1 MRDWRMNAAY
11 ENAPLISANQRNSS
25 SHDFTAEPRIHI
37 DTSTEDFQNGKFSWR
52 QCWSFTGPGFLMSI
66 AYVDPGNFESD
77 LVAGAEFGYQLLWV
91 LVWTTLLG
99 FFVQELAVR
108 LALATG
114 RDLARCVRDEFPH
127 KPTRIAMWA
136 VTELAIVASDVPEV
150 IGTAFA
156 LKIIFGWQLWIGI
169 LVSSTSAMLLLML
182 RAHGVRPL
190 EVFFGG
196 VITCLCI
203 CYVVELW
210 LVQPPV
216 GKVVQGLVIPII
228 ANNRALFVL
237 VSLLGA
243 VCMPHNLYL
252 HSALTLTRDIPTDAP
267 PQTLKMALF
276 YNKVESAIALL
287 LSLFV
292 NCAVVIVAAYF
303 HDNAKPEDVERLQ
316 ENPLMSAPG
325 LLRNTL
331 GSLASGA
338 FAAAL
343 LASGQSSTVTG
354 TYAGQFVMEGML
366 ELRIPT
372 ALRAFLTRSFAIFPS
387 LAVALIAGDSGAE
400 NLILISSVVLA
411 LQLPLALLPLL
422 KLVSTPHVCGSMS
435 IHGFKKNALN
445 VIVFVVVF
453 ANVFLV
459 TQSASDM
466 GIFDFSV
473 TGAKLAGKVIVALM
487 CVLFIIAYLAC
498 VFQLWKRPVLSTGG
512 GKLPTITSGESLH
525 DNVASDD
532 DNHNDNMN
540 MNGGGSAAASDDHE
554 QK

>member
-252 HSALTLTRDIPTDAP
+252 HS
-267 PQTLKMALF
+267 
-276 YNKVESAIALL
+276 
-287 LSLFV
+287 
-292 NCAVVIVAAYF
+292 AVVIVAAYF